1 MTFEQLKP
9 MFEQMNYF
17 ELQRTADYLTT
28 RYASHSAAW
37 VRLNELNNTE
47 HMRASENPDSDN

>member
-28 RYASHSAAW
+28 RYASHTAAW

-47 HMRASENPDSDN
+47 HMRPSSGPNPDA

>member
-17 ELQRTADYLTT
+17 ELQRTADYLTMN
-28 RYASHSAAW
+28 YASYSAAW

-47 HMRASENPDSDN
+47 HMRASENPDSDS

>member
-47 HMRASENPDSDN
+47 HMPAPNDEP